1 MKSVSTLERDWEDV
15 LDDSSENF
23 RHEVQAANMLRALA
37 NPHRLKI
44 LKLLD
49 QAPHNVMDLCE
60 RLSLRQSSASQH
72 LARLRL
78 DGIVAA
84 ERQGHHVVYSLQN
97 ARARE
102 ILAILDGRT
111 TKPVKTKTSQKAR
124 EWRRLTGIAPRRALI
139 TRPGSEPVLP
149 NFDPIGEV
157 NVVATR
163 LSTLHP
169 ERRGSPHR
177 QPWDNRW
184 NISHSSL
191 STASRS
197 VRSMA

>member
-1 MKSVSTLERDWEDV
+1 MMQMKSVSTLERDWEDV
-15 LDDSSENF
+15 LDDSSEGF
-23 RHEVQAANMLRALA
+23 RQEVQAANMLRALA

-60 RLSLRQSSASQH
+60 RLSLRQSLASQH

-102 ILAILDGRT
+102 ILAVLDGKA
-111 TKPVKTKTSQKAR
+111 TKPVKSKPRKKHMNGDPTPGT
-124 EWRRLTGIAPRRALI
+124 RRAA
-139 TRPGSEPVLP
+139 P
-149 NFDPIGEV
+149 
-157 NVVATR
+157 
-163 LSTLHP
+163 
-169 ERRGSPHR
+169 
-177 QPWDNRW
+177 
-184 NISHSSL
+184 
-191 STASRS
+191 
-197 VRSMA
+197 

>member
-15 LDDSSENF
+15 LDDSSESF

-60 RLSLRQSSASQH
+60 RLSLRQSLASQH

-97 ARARE
+97 ESARE

-111 TKPVKTKTSQKAR
+111 PRPAKAKSR
-124 EWRRLTGIAPRRALI
+124 KKRMNGDTLSGTRRAA
-139 TRPGSEPVLP
+139 P
-149 NFDPIGEV
+149 
-157 NVVATR
+157 
-163 LSTLHP
+163 
-169 ERRGSPHR
+169 
-177 QPWDNRW
+177 
-184 NISHSSL
+184 
-191 STASRS
+191 
-197 VRSMA
+197 

>member
-1 MKSVSTLERDWEDV
+1 MKSVSTIERDWEDV
-15 LDDSSENF
+15 LDDWSESF

-60 RLSLRQSSASQH
+60 RLSLRQSLASQH

-102 ILAILDGRT
+102 FLLFWMEEQR
-111 TKPVKTKTSQKAR
+111 
-124 EWRRLTGIAPRRALI
+124 
-139 TRPGSEPVLP
+139 
-149 NFDPIGEV
+149 
-157 NVVATR
+157 
-163 LSTLHP
+163 
-169 ERRGSPHR
+169 
-177 QPWDNRW
+177 
-184 NISHSSL
+184 SL
-191 STASRS
+191 
-197 VRSMA
+197 

>member
-1 MKSVSTLERDWEDV
+1 MKSVSTFERDWEDV

-60 RLSLRQSSASQH
+60 RLSLRQSLASQH

-102 ILAILDGRT
+102 ILAVLDGKT
-111 TKPVKTKTSQKAR
+111 TKPVKAKSRKKHMNGGALPGT
-124 EWRRLTGIAPRRALI
+124 RRAA
-139 TRPGSEPVLP
+139 P
-149 NFDPIGEV
+149 
-157 NVVATR
+157 
-163 LSTLHP
+163 
-169 ERRGSPHR
+169 
-177 QPWDNRW
+177 
-184 NISHSSL
+184 
-191 STASRS
+191 
-197 VRSMA
+197 